1 MKHLKIKAALVCII
15 DLACLHGGAAWAG
28 GVGAAPLAGDAKA
41 LRNLLCA
48 ANGGRDI
55 TDQGTLKAGGDVT
68 AVVVCQYPEPA
79 AHARAA
85 GARGADAASAAVSA
99 SVAGGPILS
108 TPVIA
113 NLRVPGGTFSLAAG
127 NPLPLSCGVDLAI
140 ARWPNTPAVSQGTST
155 FNCRGYNVGSSS
167 NGCSVRWSG
176 PTPVTVGA
184 TPYGGGTTLNF
195 ACTATHLGAFSTV
208 TDYSYRDPVDPRIW
222 YDVRDRFGTV
232 NVQP

>member
-79 AHARAA
+79 RAA
-85 GARGADAASAAVSA
+85 PMR
-99 SVAGGPILS
+99 
-108 TPVIA
+108 
-113 NLRVPGGTFSLAAG
+113 
-127 NPLPLSCGVDLAI
+127 
-140 ARWPNTPAVSQGTST
+140 
-155 FNCRGYNVGSSS
+155 
-167 NGCSVRWSG
+167 
-176 PTPVTVGA
+176 
-184 TPYGGGTTLNF
+184 
-195 ACTATHLGAFSTV
+195 
-208 TDYSYRDPVDPRIW
+208 PR
-222 YDVRDRFGTV
+222 R
-232 NVQP
+232 P

>member
-1 MKHLKIKAALVCII
+1 MTMKHLKINAALACII
-15 DLACLHGGAAWAG
+15 DLACVHGGAAWAG
-28 GVGAAPLAGDAKA
+28 SAGAATAEGDAKSW
-41 LRNLLCA
+41 RCLLCA

-55 TDQGTLKAGGDVT
+55 TDQGALKVGGDVT
-68 AVVVCQYPEPA
+68 AAVVCQYPDPA
-79 AHARAA
+79 AR
-85 GARGADAASAAVSA
+85 ASADTRAHAKANAGV
-99 SVAGGPILS
+99 VGGPILS
-108 TPVIA
+108 TPVTA

-167 NGCSVRWSG
+167 NGCSVQWSG

-184 TPYGGGTTLNF
+184 TPYGGGTTLHF
-195 ACTATHLGAFSTV
+195 TCVATHLGAFSTV
-208 TDYSYRDPVDPRIW
+208 TDYAYRDPLDPRIW